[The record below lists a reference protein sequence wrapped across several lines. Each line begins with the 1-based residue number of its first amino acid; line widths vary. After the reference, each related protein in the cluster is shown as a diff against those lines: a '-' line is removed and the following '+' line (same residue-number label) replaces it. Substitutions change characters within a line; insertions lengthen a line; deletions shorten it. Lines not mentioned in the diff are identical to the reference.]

1 MPTPTAS
8 APWRIFLL
16 IDPSTRPTNH
26 PLGMIFYVGLRD
38 ELPQPVDLREATEPQ
53 ALPAEETPARERLER
68 LNSEGIRVLV
78 EVIPEQ
84 WQESARPPGLPRVV
98 GTLCATLHPAP
109 LNVRHAGVRWP
120 GALAQKVESAREV
133 PVPDGGVIIRRHQG
147 SVPVATLPLL
157 DPDDLFEQQVEFVE
171 GRNSPRE
178 VSNRLADGGP
188 LPLFLVAEGRTE
200 RGVLPSNFVLGAWMI
215 ERIEPVDEE
224 RLRWRVVRADDG
236 ETEGALRR
244 RYLHHLVD
252 AGDPAVLRLRK
263 A

>member
-1 MPTPTAS
+1 MPSPKAV
-8 APWRIFLL
+8 PWRIYLL
-16 IDPSTRPTNH
+16 IDPTSGPTNH
-26 PLGMIFYVGLRD
+26 ALGTIFYVGLRD

-53 ALPAEETPARERLER
+53 SLPLEETAARERLER
-68 LNSEGIRVLV
+68 LNTEGVRVLV

-84 WQESARPPGLPRVV
+84 WRETSNPPGLPRVV

-109 LNVRHAGVRWP
+109 FNVRHSGVRWP
-120 GALAQKVESAREV
+120 GSLAQTVESAREV
-133 PVPDGGVIIRRHQG
+133 PVPEGGVIIRRHQG

-157 DPDDLFEQQVEFVE
+157 DPDTLFQQQVEFVE

-178 VSNRLADGGP
+178 VSNRLKEGGP

-200 RGVLPSNFVLGAWMI
+200 RGVLPSNFVLGAWMV
-215 ERIEPVDEE
+215 EQIEPVDEA
-224 RLRWRVVRADDG
+224 RLRWRVVRTDDA

-252 AGDPAVLRLRK
+252 AGDPGVLRLRK